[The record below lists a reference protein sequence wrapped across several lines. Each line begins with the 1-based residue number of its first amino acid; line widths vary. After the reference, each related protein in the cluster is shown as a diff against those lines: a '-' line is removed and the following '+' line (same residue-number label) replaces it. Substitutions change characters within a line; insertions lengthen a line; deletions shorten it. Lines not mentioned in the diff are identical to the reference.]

1 MPDSNPDSHQSVWQ
15 VKKAEMPLESCV
27 TGEQKVGHSE
37 TGIQEGQGEVGRALA
52 PGDAGWNCLPRAATV
67 STMVLAAP

>member
-1 MPDSNPDSHQSVWQ
+1 
-15 VKKAEMPLESCV
+15 MPLEPCV

-37 TGIQEGQGEVGRALA
+37 TGVQEGQGEVEGALA
-52 PGDAGWNCLPRAATV
+52 PGDAGWNCLPRAATI